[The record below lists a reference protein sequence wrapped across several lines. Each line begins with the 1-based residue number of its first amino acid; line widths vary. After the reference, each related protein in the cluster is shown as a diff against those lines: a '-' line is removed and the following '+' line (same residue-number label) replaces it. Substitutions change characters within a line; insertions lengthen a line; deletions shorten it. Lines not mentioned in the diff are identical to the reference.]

1 MHFRD
6 VSHYVSRTDQFLRR
20 GTAFV
25 APARA
30 RLWAV
35 PELAHERK
43 ISLSNSDQFCAK
55 LLTGRRPPGYGTL
68 IDSLSFRVS
77 IPTLWVVNKYK
88 GGKRGDSFTAQFR
101 PKYTAENCGQIRPQ
115 LLRCVSQLRPQHPP
129 VCVSLSPNAAYRRR
143 KQEVKAMTTLLRIND
158 VEKRLCVSRSTVNRL
173 IRDKKLE
180 CVHLGRSPRIP
191 DDSVEKLIRE
201 LRTNKPDISDCE
213 IDS

>member
-1 MHFRD
+1 MQFSD

-20 GTAFV
+20 GTACV

-88 GGKRGDSFTAQFR
+88 GGKRGDSFTAQFL
-101 PKYTAENCGQIRPQ
+101 PKNTAESCGQIHPQ
-115 LLRCVSQLRPQHPP
+115 LLRCVSHFRPNHPL
-129 VCVSLSPNAAYRRR
+129 VMCHYLQTRLIAAGHRRW
-143 KQEVKAMTTLLRIND
+143 KAMTSLLSISD
-158 VEKRLCVSRSTVNRL
+158 VQDRLCVSRSTVNRL
-173 IRDKKLE
+173 IRDQKLE

-201 LRTNKPDISDCE
+201 LRTARSDVHIGE
-213 IDS
+213 VRS

>member
-6 VSHYVSRTDQFLRR
+6 VSHYVSRTNQNCIRN
-20 GTAFV
+20 TACV

-88 GGKRGDSFTAQFR
+88 GGKRGDCFTAQFLL
-101 PKYTAENCGQIRPQ
+101 KNAGENCGQIHPQ
-115 LLRCVSQLRPQHPP
+115 LLRCVSYLRLNHPLVMCHYLQTRP
-129 VCVSLSPNAAYRRR
+129 IAAGHRRW
-143 KQEVKAMTTLLRIND
+143 KAMTVLLRISD
-158 VEKRLCVSRSTVNRL
+158 VQDRLCVSRSTVNRL
-173 IRDKKLE
+173 IHDRKLE
-180 CVHLGRSPRIP
+180 CVYIGRNPRIP
-191 DDSVEKLIRE
+191 DDAVERFIKQ
-201 LRTNKPDISDCE
+201 LRDGTFDRDENE
-213 IDS
+213 AQA

>member
-6 VSHYVSRTDQFLRR
+6 VSHYVSRTDQNCRR
-20 GTAFV
+20 NTARV

-35 PELAHERK
+35 PALAHERK

-77 IPTLWVVNKYK
+77 IPTLWVGNKYK
-88 GGKRGDSFTAQFR
+88 GGKRGDSFTVQFL
-101 PKYTAENCGQIRPQ
+101 PKNTAENCGQIGTC
-115 LLRCVSQLRPQHPP
+115 LLRCVSHYRPNHPLV
-129 VCVSLSPNAAYRRR
+129 VCHYLQTRPIAAGHRRW
-143 KQEVKAMTTLLRIND
+143 EAMTVLLRISD
-158 VEKRLCVSRSTVNRL
+158 VEERLCVSRSTVNRL
-173 IRDKKLE
+173 IRDQKLE

-201 LRTNKPDISDCE
+201 LRVNKADISDCE